1 MRKVDG
7 HDEGRLRHPALL
19 ITAIAVS
26 RLVSSRP
33 PNTLNRGFAI
43 NQPMRTAGAML
54 ILLSIFLLFSLAA
67 ADMPASFYQ
76 AMGSVKTEDTICVK
90 NYDAGASVTESY
102 KDFEHLEKE
111 TEVVSRSYNTSNSE
125 KDYTRGNASL
135 EVNINSNIIGKAHI
149 AWQSKDLMP
158 DYMGRHVAYSR
169 AAEDLIGVF
178 DIEKFIQ
185 LWSNSTLGTVRVDWL
200 PCS

>member
-1 MRKVDG
+1 MRA
-7 HDEGRLRHPALL
+7 LR
-19 ITAIAVS
+19 I
-26 RLVSSRP
+26 
-33 PNTLNRGFAI
+33 
-43 NQPMRTAGAML
+43 ML
-54 ILLSIFLLFSLAA
+54 ILFSIFLLFSLAF

-76 AMGSVKTEDTICVK
+76 AMSDVKTEDTLCVK

-149 AWQSKDLMP
+149 AWQSKDMMS
-158 DYMGRHVAYSR
+158 DYRGRHATYSR
-169 AAEDLIGVF
+169 ATEDLTGVF

-185 LWSNSTLGTVRVDWL
+185 LWSNSTLGTVRLDWL
-200 PCS
+200 PCG